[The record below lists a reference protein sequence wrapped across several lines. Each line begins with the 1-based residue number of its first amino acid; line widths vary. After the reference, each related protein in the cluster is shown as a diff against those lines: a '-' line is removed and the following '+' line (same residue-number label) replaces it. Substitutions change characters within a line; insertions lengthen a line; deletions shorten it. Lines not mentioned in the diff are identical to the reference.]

1 MVDKFYP
8 VKMQW
13 MDFIMLNCKKPETGT
28 YIILSAL
35 MSLLLLPASP
45 HAELHHL
52 QSKHGF
58 IVESAELN
66 SDGVE
71 YTLNADIQFH
81 FSKEAL
87 KALEHGIALQID
99 IEVQA
104 KQNRKWLWDK
114 KIRKKTLSQRLE
126 HQPLSDQY
134 LVTDLNTGIK
144 RNFHSFHHAL
154 EFLGSINDYPF
165 LELAS
170 LQQGKTYTALVRAS
184 LNKESLPAPLR
195 LSAYVSSDWQLSSP
209 WYRWAIQQ

>member
-1 MVDKFYP
+1 
-8 VKMQW
+8 MQW

-28 YIILSAL
+28 HIILTAL
-35 MSLLLLPASP
+35 VSLLLLPASP

-66 SDGVE
+66 SDGAE

-99 IEVQA
+99 IEIQA

-114 KIRKKTLSQRLE
+114 KIRNKIFSQRLE
-126 HQPLSDQY
+126 YQPLSEQY
-134 LVTDLNTGIK
+134 LVTDLNTGNK
-144 RNFHSFHHAL
+144 HHFRSFQYAL

-165 LELAS
+165 MEPAA
-170 LQQGKTYTALVRAS
+170 LQQDKTYTALLRVS
-184 LNKESLPAPLR
+184 LNTESLPAPLR
-195 LSAYVSSDWQLSSP
+195 LSAYISSDWQLSSP
-209 WYRWAIQQ
+209 WFKWTIKQ

>member
-1 MVDKFYP
+1 
-8 VKMQW
+8 
-13 MDFIMLNCKKPETGT
+13 MLNCKKPETGT
-28 YIILSAL
+28 LIVFSAL
-35 MSLLLLPASP
+35 VGLFLFPLSP
-45 HAELHHL
+45 HAELNHVE
-52 QSKHGF
+52 SDHGF

-66 SDGVE
+66 SVGAE

-104 KQNRKWLWDK
+104 KQTRKWLWDK
-114 KIRKKTLSQRLE
+114 KIRKKILSQRLE

-134 LVTDLNTGIK
+134 LVTDLSTGIK

-154 EFLGSINDYPF
+154 EYLGLIDDYPF

-170 LQQGKTYTALVRAS
+170 LEQGKTYTALVRAS
-184 LNKESLPAPLR
+184 LNTESLPAPLR
-195 LSAYVSSDWQLSSP
+195 LSAYVSSDWQLTSP
-209 WYRWAIQQ
+209 WYQWTIQQ

>member
-1 MVDKFYP
+1 
-8 VKMQW
+8 
-13 MDFIMLNCKKPETGT
+13 MLNCKKPETGT
-28 YIILSAL
+28 LIVLSAL
-35 MSLLLLPASP
+35 VSLMLLSLSS
-45 HAELHHL
+45 HAELN
-52 QSKHGF
+52 QVESNHGF
-58 IVESAELN
+58 IVESAELSSN
-66 SDGVE
+66 GDK

-104 KQNRKWLWDK
+104 KQTRKWLWDK
-114 KIRKKTLSQRLE
+114 NIRKKILRQRLE

-144 RNFHSFHHAL
+144 RNFDSFHRAL

-170 LQQGKTYTALVRAS
+170 LEQGKTYTALVRAS
-184 LNKESLPAPLR
+184 LNTESLPAPLR
-195 LSAYVSSDWQLSSP
+195 LSAYISSDWQLSSP
-209 WYRWAIQQ
+209 WYKWTIQQ

>member
-1 MVDKFYP
+1 
-8 VKMQW
+8 

-28 YIILSAL
+28 LIVLPAL
-35 MSLLLLPASP
+35 LSLLLLPLSSN
-45 HAELHHL
+45 AELNHIEL
-52 QSKHGF
+52 DHGF
-58 IVESAELN
+58 IVESAELSSVGN
-66 SDGVE
+66 K
-71 YTLNADIQFH
+71 YTLNADIKFR

-104 KQNRKWLWDK
+104 KQTRKWLWDK
-114 KIRKKTLSQRLE
+114 KIRKKILSQRLE

-170 LQQGKTYTALVRAS
+170 LEQGKTYTVLVRAS
-184 LNKESLPAPLR
+184 LNTESLPAPLR
-195 LSAYVSSDWQLSSP
+195 LSGYVSSDWQLSSP
-209 WYRWAIQQ
+209 WYKWTIQQ

>member
-1 MVDKFYP
+1 
-8 VKMQW
+8 MQW

-28 YIILSAL
+28 FIVSIAL
-35 MSLLLLPASP
+35 VSLLLLPLSS
-45 HAELHHL
+45 HAELNHKEL
-52 QSKHGF
+52 NHGF
-58 IVESAELN
+58 IITSAELN
-66 SDGVE
+66 SDGNK
-71 YTLNADIQFH
+71 YILNADIQFH

-104 KQNRKWLWDK
+104 KQTRKWLWDK
-114 KIRKKTLSQRLE
+114 RIRKNILRQRLE

-144 RNFHSFHHAL
+144 HNFDSFHHAL

-170 LQQGKTYTALVRAS
+170 LEQGKTYTALLRAR
-184 LNKESLPAPLR
+184 LNRESLPAPLR

-209 WYRWAIQQ
+209 WYKWTIQQ